1 MSRGWI
7 RTAGHYHSQEAK
19 DAKKIVFPPEY
30 DATKMF
36 WLINRSGAFGARSG
50 LPHVIKEIAAGI
62 FAGHTPRLNADP
74 AAACEYAGE
83 KMSCFTSTNTLKR
96 IAKLLSH
103 GAIFRF

>member
-50 LPHVIKEIAAGI
+50 LPHVIKEIAVGF
-62 FAGHTPRLNADP
+62 FAGHTPLNADP

-83 KMSCFTSTNTLKR
+83 KMSCYTSTNTLKR

-103 GAIFRF
+103 SATFRF